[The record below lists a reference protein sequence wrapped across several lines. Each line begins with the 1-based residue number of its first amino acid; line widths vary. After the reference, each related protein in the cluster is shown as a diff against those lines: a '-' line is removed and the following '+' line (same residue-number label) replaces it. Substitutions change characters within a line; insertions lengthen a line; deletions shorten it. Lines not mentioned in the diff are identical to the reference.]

1 MDAFLSSTAAVALA
15 EIGDKTQLLT
25 LFLAARYRQTWP
37 IIAGIFV
44 ATVLNHLVSGWIG
57 AWLGQ
62 SFNGDVMA
70 WVIGI
75 SFIAVGF
82 WLLIPDKDEEVSEK
96 WLKGGAFVATTILF
110 FLAEIGDKT
119 QLATVFLAAKYQDVF
134 WVVVGSTLG
143 LMLANVPMVFLGDW
157 LLKKLPL
164 PIIRVAAC
172 VLFVA
177 LGLVTLYQ
185 PVLALMQS

>member
-25 LFLAARYRQTWP
+25 LFLAARYRKPMP
-37 IIAGIFV
+37 IIMGILV
-44 ATVLNHLVSGWIG
+44 ATILNHLVSGWIG
-57 AWLGQ
+57 AWVGQ
-62 SFNGDVMA
+62 SFNANIMA

-82 WLLIPDKDEEVSEK
+82 WLLVPDKDEEVSEK
-96 WLKGGAFVATTILF
+96 WLTGSAFVATAVLF

-143 LMLANVPMVFLGDW
+143 LMIANVPMVFLGDW

-164 PIIRVAAC
+164 NIIRVAAC
-172 VLFVA
+172 VLFVV

-185 PVLALMQS
+185 PLMALFS

>member
-1 MDAFLSSTAAVALA
+1 MDAFFSSTAAVALA

-25 LFLAARYRQTWP
+25 LFLAARYRKPVP
-37 IIAGIFV
+37 IIMGILV
-44 ATVLNHLVSGWIG
+44 ATILNHLVSGWIG
-57 AWLGQ
+57 AWVGQ
-62 SFNGDVMA
+62 SFNANIMA

-82 WLLIPDKDEEVSEK
+82 WLLVPDKDEEVSEK
-96 WLKGGAFVATTILF
+96 WLTGGAFVATAVLF

-143 LMLANVPMVFLGDW
+143 LMIANVPMVFLGDW

-164 PIIRVAAC
+164 NIIRIAAC
-172 VLFVA
+172 VLFVV
-177 LGLVTLYQ
+177 LGVVTLYQ
-185 PVLALMQS
+185 PMMAWLS